1 MKRRHFLA
9 LAATAAPLVNA
20 QQQPPTPRPAA
31 AGAGGQADGEA
42 APPPANQTMKQLVRG
57 TDYAATSMM
66 PQSTLTAEHMLRA
79 GGNAFDAVV
88 AGQGVLGLAQPAM
101 NGVGSDATLLVYDAK
116 AQKVFSI
123 NAEGTAPQLATIEW
137 YKANQGGKIPLNDS
151 LLADRKSTRLNSS
164 HRCISYA

>member
-9 LAATAAPLVNA
+9 LATAAPVVNA
-20 QQQPPTPRPAA
+20 QQQRTPRPPA
-31 AGAGGQADGEA
+31 AGAAEQGDGET

-88 AGQGVLGLAQPAM
+88 AGQAVLGLAQPAM

-116 AQKVFSI
+116 GQKVFSI

-137 YKANQGGKIPLNDS
+137 YKADQGGKIPLNDS
-151 LLADRKSTRLNSS
+151 QIGRA
-164 HRCISYA
+164 HV